1 MAINISSQNLF
12 PVRRDKQIAPSTGA
26 ISYGSGGGSGSVD
39 SSIDLSGYITE
50 ASINVGSWL
59 SHDFVWTSGEIC
71 INNFLYPI
79 GGGTAVKEASLGM
92 SYFNWNAS
100 TLSITDYVSKT
111 YVDGSLAIRDAR
123 ITAIDSSLNDS
134 YSAESFFIPEA
145 SFNDSYFKWNGG
157 YLEPSIAGGTGD
169 VTKLYVDG
177 SLALRDTRITA
188 INASI
193 GYIDSID
200 TYVNSSTYYDGSLNT
215 KTSFTYVDGSLGA
228 RQKLKYTALSAG
240 TTAMAFA
247 TNITVKVTPN
257 ANATYT
263 TTVPAAGQMCTL
275 IILTSGTSS
284 YTITFG
290 SGFKSTGALASGTT
304 TARVFV
310 IHWISDGTNLY
321 ESGRTAAMVA

>member
-26 ISYGSGGGSGSVD
+26 ISYGSGGGGGSVD

-59 SHDFVWTSGEIC
+59 SSDFVWSGGQIT
-71 INNFLYPI
+71 INDFFRPPLGSGDYISN
-79 GGGTAVKEASLGM
+79 ASLG
-92 SYFNWNAS
+92 S
-100 TLSITDYVSKT
+100 TFKWTAGILDVSNYVSKT

-177 SLALRDTRITA
+177 SLALRDTKITA
-188 INASI
+188 INASL
-193 GYIDSID
+193 GDVNSIIS
-200 TYVNSSTYYDGSLNT
+200 YVNSSTYY
-215 KTSFTYVDGSLGA
+215 DGSLGA

-240 TTAMAFA
+240 ATAMAFA

-263 TTVPAAGQMCTL
+263 TTVPDAGQMCTL

-284 YTITFG
+284 YTITF
-290 SGFKSTGALASGTT
+290 STGFKSTGTLATGTT
-304 TARVFV
+304 SARVFV

-321 ESGRTAAMVA
+321 ESGRTAAIVA